1 MKIMELKENEPLKVI
16 EVSRRCKPRSLNLG
30 VVEWKK
36 IKMRIFTDGEI
47 VCEDEVISQNIDEY
61 YIGKTKYP
69 YDVNILKTKNVYFK
83 NHSYV
88 ITYVIAE
95 ELMKMGNI
103 GGWFDVVKDVSVY
116 LENSKD
122 RKALKTAK
130 QVICEIEKR
139 NRSVD
144 YSSSL
149 LTMLASQS
157 RSRGLEKLET
167 EVLSDNVYSLS
178 RTR

>member
-1 MKIMELKENEPLKVI
+1 MKIKELKENNPLKVI
-16 EVSRRCKPRSLNLG
+16 EVTRRCKPRSLNLG
-30 VVEWKK
+30 VVEWKR
-36 IKMRIFTDGEI
+36 IKMRVFTDGEI
-47 VCEDEVISQNIDEY
+47 VCEDAEIIQNIDEY

-69 YDVNILKTKNVYFK
+69 YDVNTLKTKNVYFK

-95 ELMKMGNI
+95 ELMKVGNI

-144 YSSSL
+144 YSSVF
-149 LTMLASQS
+149 TMF
-157 RSRGLEKLET
+157 
-167 EVLSDNVYSLS
+167 LSPRKSNESFERKKISENVYCLKKVK
-178 RTR
+178 

>member
-30 VVEWKK
+30 VVEWK
-36 IKMRIFTDGEI
+36 RIQMKVFTDGEI

-61 YIGKTKYP
+61 YIGKAKYP
-69 YDVNILKTKNVYFK
+69 YDVNTLKSKNVYFK

-88 ITYVIAE
+88 VTYVIAE
-95 ELMKMGNI
+95 EFMKKGNI

-122 RKALKTAK
+122 RKALKMAK
-130 QVICEIEKR
+130 QVIREIENL

-144 YSSSL
+144 YSSVFTIFLSPRK
-149 LTMLASQS
+149 SNEGFES
-157 RSRGLEKLET
+157 EKI
-167 EVLSDNVYSLS
+167 SGNVYCL
-178 RTR
+178 RKIK